1 MILELNT
8 LEYCLTGNDMADNDK
23 AEKSRVDKPEKP
35 SGGEPVKNLE
45 NEVTSD
51 VLQEKESSEK
61 VKFSATVKNLSSKSM
76 KQLSKWNNESFLY
89 AFDRQLISFGI
100 RLLLFLPGFAILAY
114 FGAWAYSSS
123 SPSWWVDFIEPTIGQ
138 SFSTILV
145 ALVFVILLGY
155 ILALAL
161 HRHRVNLTIKTF
173 EEQVKSAQSKH
184 LSIKSLHGYE
194 PLEDSIKRS
203 VTKHFFSLVCALL
216 AIFSLSAI
224 AFYGI
229 QTDMGKYC
237 LALSFSLTVL
247 SVGQHVSTRSSSFNM
262 AERTGLLNA
271 YNSPIHPS
279 TLDMVF
285 SDLVKSQLDP
295 LLKSEYEVFTREL
308 ESHVKRGVDP
318 RFAREKMMMTLYK
331 HSKGLDLSS
340 VESEFSEVFTKAGVE
355 LVRTHEIFTIEE
367 WLLIIDHLELRCPA
381 FFRMIGRIE
390 EDLASGRKSIN
401 DDIIFEVDMENVVH
415 GKANLFTYMHNLSD
429 EPRTVVLRVQSP
441 DFRPHDIAMTYLL
454 QPGEEKV
461 WPDTG
466 VPLAQSGNQDILAIM
481 SALLRDGTVAWQTLL
496 PERFG
501 EATVSVRLEEVN
513 GELLV
518 GSQMNVRIRSV
529 FKERIRS
536 ASSVVFNMIGIIG
549 TLISASL
556 LTYII
561 V

>member
-1 MILELNT
+1 
-8 LEYCLTGNDMADNDK
+8 MADEKTNTTEVVDEETPDGIKEDGQDK
-23 AEKSRVDKPEKP
+23 QKI
-35 SGGEPVKNLE
+35 
-45 NEVTSD
+45 
-51 VLQEKESSEK
+51 SE
-61 VKFSATVKNLSSKSM
+61 TVKNLSNKSL
-76 KQLSKWNNESFLY
+76 KQISKWNNESFLY

-114 FGAWAYSSS
+114 FGAWAYANS
-123 SPSWWVDFIEPTIGQ
+123 SPDWWVDFIEPTIGQ

-203 VTKHFFSLVCALL
+203 VSRHFFSLVCALL

-224 AFYGI
+224 SFYGI
-229 QTDMGKYC
+229 QTDIGKYC
-237 LALSFSLTVL
+237 LALSFSLTLL
-247 SVGQHVSTRSSSFNM
+247 SIGQHVSTRSSNFNM

-295 LLKSEYEVFTREL
+295 LLKSEYEMFVRDL
-308 ESHVKRGVDP
+308 ETNVKRGVDP

-340 VESEFSEVFTKAGVE
+340 VESEFAEIFTKAGVE
-355 LVRTHEIFTIEE
+355 YVRSHEVFTIEE
-367 WLLIIDHLELRCPA
+367 WLLILDHLELKCPA

-429 EPRTVVLRVQSP
+429 KPKTVVLRVQSP
-441 DFRPHDIAMTYLL
+441 DFRPHDIALTYLL
-454 QPGEEKV
+454 EPGEEKI

-466 VPLAQSGNQDILAIM
+466 VPLAQSGNKDILAIM

-529 FKERIRS
+529 FKDRIRS
-536 ASSVVFNMIGIIG
+536 ASSVVFNLVGIIG
-549 TLISASL
+549 TIISSSL
-556 LTYII
+556 LTFII